1 MDCSPPGSS
10 VHGDSPGK
18 NTGVCCHAHVDLPN
32 PGIEPRSSR
41 IAGGFFTTWA
51 ARAAH
56 EYWSGYPISSPG
68 NLPIPG
74 IDLGSPTLQV
84 DSLPAEL
91 MTIVLADVLPGFQRS
106 VNSSSLTSCFFLPL
120 KFLPFPVAVKF
131 KPFNPTVSDFQLCL
145 LPVPQGLSHPGSTTG
160 RLFSVSSPWALVATT
175 CLCSFLSH
183 PLHPR
188 ACLPAFHHFVIT
200 SLVSGPAASAAVR
213 SLRPRPRPTGS
224 ESAFSQGSQVIC
236 MHIQIW
242 EALLEITHLPWI
254 VS

>member
-1 MDCSPPGSS
+1 
-10 VHGDSPGK
+10 
-18 NTGVCCHAHVDLPN
+18 
-32 PGIEPRSSR
+32 
-41 IAGGFFTTWA
+41 
-51 ARAAH
+51 
-56 EYWSGYPISSPG
+56 
-68 NLPIPG
+68 
-74 IDLGSPTLQV
+74 
-84 DSLPAEL
+84 

-160 RLFSVSSPWALVATT
+160 RLFSISSPWALVATT

-200 SLVSGPAASAAVR
+200 SLVSGPAASASPGRLLDSKVQGPTLYLL
-213 SLRPRPRPTGS
+213 SQTLRVGLAGGI
-224 ESAFSQGSQVIC
+224 EHALQGDFPGAQV
-236 MHIQIW
+236 
-242 EALLEITHLPWI
+242 
-254 VS
+254 